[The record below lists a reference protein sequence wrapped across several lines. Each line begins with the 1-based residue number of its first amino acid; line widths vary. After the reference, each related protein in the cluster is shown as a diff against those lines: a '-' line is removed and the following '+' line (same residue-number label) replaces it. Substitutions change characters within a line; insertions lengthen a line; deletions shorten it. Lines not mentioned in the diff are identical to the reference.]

1 MLFILSG
8 PRLFLLD
15 GIAPEKAV
23 IEPLPRRSVI
33 MPEKQYSTI
42 ACSTKDSK
50 HCRTETAAITDRPE
64 LLRASGAAPEATA
77 T

>member
-1 MLFILSG
+1 M
-8 PRLFLLD
+8 
-15 GIAPEKAV
+15 APL
-23 IEPLPRRSVI
+23 PPRRSVI

-42 ACSTKDSK
+42 ACSIKDSK